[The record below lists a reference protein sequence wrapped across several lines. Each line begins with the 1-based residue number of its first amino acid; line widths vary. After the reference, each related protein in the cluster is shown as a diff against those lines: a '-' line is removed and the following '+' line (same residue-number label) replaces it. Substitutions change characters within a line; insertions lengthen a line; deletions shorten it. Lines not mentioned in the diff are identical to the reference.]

1 MAAYLLKPLGGTKK
15 AEERELDPRYAKA
28 LDWALGHR
36 WATAGIGAFLFIFAL
51 FLASQ
56 TPVGFRPTQ
65 DPGFFYIKIQGA
77 PGATRTDM
85 DRAIRQASSIRSEEH
100 TSELQSLMR
109 ISYAV
114 FFLKK

>member
-1 MAAYLLKPLGGTKK
+1 MS
-15 AEERELDPRYAKA
+15 

-85 DRAIRQASSIRSEEH
+85 DRAIRQASSIILAQPHTAQVPAQDGRTEERRLGQGGVSTGRS
-100 TSELQSLMR
+100 R
-109 ISYAV
+109 R
-114 FFLKK
+114 